1 MKSQI
6 RQWGNSLGVRIPEVL
21 VEKVGFFDGVDVEF
35 QLSNDNN
42 IIISRKTSRKKTTL
56 EKLMSQ
62 VTPENI
68 HSEID
73 SGCSVGREKW

>member
-42 IIISRKTSRKKTTL
+42 IIISRKKTTL